1 MEHKGR
7 TLPFI
12 KKLIMNR
19 ELAMDSFHGFILFTH
34 FTINSCSTDSILN
47 TNKYLIYIHV
57 DLQ

>member
-1 MEHKGR
+1 
-7 TLPFI
+7 
-12 KKLIMNR
+12 MNR

-34 FTINSCSTDSILN
+34 FTINSCSIDSILN